1 MITEFQDAVDRWHSQ
16 VRRHHS
22 QSIAAQ
28 QNFDPNQDFW
38 EGMAQNF
45 KDDPFRKGDPVIDRL
60 EQEFAECRTLVDI
73 GGGAGRLA
81 LPLSLSREAVTVVDS
96 SKSMLAEL
104 QDSCEEAKIEN
115 VSSVFGLWEDAV
127 IDIHEGA
134 LCSHVTYGIENIGK
148 FLENVNQYASKRV
161 VIIAFM
167 KSPQAHLES
176 LWREV
181 HEEERVHLP
190 GVPELMDV
198 LWQLGIAPELNII
211 EHLGPHIYG
220 SGKDAI
226 SDLRRRLYVNQG
238 TRKDEIL
245 TRVLKSDLKPTEQGM
260 ELANS
265 DGRISCLISWNN

>member
-45 KDDPFRKGDPVIDRL
+45 KDAPFRKGDSVIDRL
-60 EQEFAECRTLVDI
+60 EKEFAECRTLVDI

-81 LPLSLSREAVTVVDS
+81 LPLSLSRQTVTVVDS
-96 SKSMLAEL
+96 SKSMLIEL
-104 QDSCEEAKIEN
+104 KDSCEEAKIEN

-220 SGKDAI
+220 SEKDAI

>member
-96 SKSMLAEL
+96 SKSMLLEL

-198 LWQLGIAPELNII
+198 LWQLGIAPELNIV

-220 SGKDAI
+220 SEKEAI

>member
-1 MITEFQDAVDRWHSQ
+1 MIIESQSAIARWHNQ
-16 VRRHHS
+16 VQRHHA

-60 EQEFAECRTLVDI
+60 EQEFAECETLVDI

-81 LPLSLSREAVTVVDS
+81 LPLSLSRTAVTVVDS

-104 QDSCEEAKIEN
+104 KYSCEEAKIEN
-115 VSSVFGLWEDAV
+115 VEPVFGLWEDAV
-127 IDIHEGA
+127 IEIHEGA
-134 LCSHVTYGIENIGK
+134 LCSHVTYGIENIEK

-167 KSPQAHLES
+167 KSPQAHLEN
-176 LWREV
+176 LWKEV
-181 HEEERVHLP
+181 HDEERVHLP

-198 LWQLGIAPELNII
+198 LWQLDIAPELSII
-211 EHLGPHIYG
+211 EHLGPHTYG
-220 SGKDAI
+220 SEQDAI
-226 SDLRRRLYVNQG
+226 TDLRRRLYVNQG

-245 TRVLKSDLKPTEQGM
+245 IRVLKGDLKPIDQGM